1 MPVVQIHMGRGRTT
15 EQKRVVAQQ
24 ITDIIAEQ
32 FHVSPDMVTI
42 LFSELEKDQIA
53 KAGVLFSDT

>member
-1 MPVVQIHMGRGRTT
+1 MGRGRTT